1 MPQLVK
7 GGKWLFGWTVMSP
20 RVRYEFHHTPSMPC
34 CCISGSSSQD
44 GCRQRVWCERAKN
57 YRDKLHRSRKFDRV
71 DQPGAITMQNDVVKM
86 PLKGKRIGVFGK
98 GGAGKST
105 LTVLLAQA
113 LRKRGY
119 SVCVLDADS
128 TNLGLFQIFEISQS
142 PRPLMDY
149 FGGMVFSGGAVTCP
163 VDDPMPLAAAE
174 IELKNLDPEYYA
186 KSPEGI
192 ILFIAGKIG
201 DQGPGA
207 GCDGPV
213 AKIARD
219 FRVYI
224 QNELP
229 VTLVDFKA
237 GFEDTARG
245 VLTSLDS
252 AIVIVDPTV
261 ASVELAANMKH
272 MVEQIKADVLPA
284 TAHLESPEL
293 IAWANKIFIEAY
305 IEDVWFVLNRVQSA
319 EEEEYLRQ
327 RLGEKGIEPVGV
339 IYQASSISLSWL
351 KGMPIRSDDALMEV
365 QKILNRLENI
375 AQVTRERG

>member
-1 MPQLVK
+1 
-7 GGKWLFGWTVMSP
+7 
-20 RVRYEFHHTPSMPC
+20 
-34 CCISGSSSQD
+34 
-44 GCRQRVWCERAKN
+44 
-57 YRDKLHRSRKFDRV
+57 
-71 DQPGAITMQNDVVKM
+71 MQNDTGKM

-128 TNLGLFQIFEISQS
+128 TNLGLFQIFDISRS
-142 PRPLMDY
+142 PRPLIDY
-149 FGGMVFSGGAVTCP
+149 FGGMVFSGGTVTCP
-163 VDDPMPLAAAE
+163 VDDPMPLVAAE
-174 IELKNLDPEYYA
+174 IELGTLHPEYYA
-186 KSPEGI
+186 RSPEGI

-219 FRVYI
+219 FRIYI

-252 AIVIVDPTV
+252 AIVVVDPTV
-261 ASVELAANMKH
+261 ASVEFAANMKH

-284 TAHLESPEL
+284 TAHLENPEL
-293 IAWANKIFIEAY
+293 IAWANKIFTEAY
-305 IEDVWFVLNRVQSA
+305 IQDVWFVLNRIQGA
-319 EEEEYLRQ
+319 EEEEYLRK

-339 IYQASSISLSWL
+339 IYQTPFISLSWL
-351 KGMPIRSDDALMEV
+351 HGTPIGSDDAPMDV
-365 QKILNRLENI
+365 QKILDKLEN
-375 AQVTRERG
+375 AEKVARERG

>member
-1 MPQLVK
+1 
-7 GGKWLFGWTVMSP
+7 
-20 RVRYEFHHTPSMPC
+20 
-34 CCISGSSSQD
+34 
-44 GCRQRVWCERAKN
+44 
-57 YRDKLHRSRKFDRV
+57 
-71 DQPGAITMQNDVVKM
+71 MQSDVGKM

-105 LTVLLAQA
+105 VTVLLAQA

-128 TNLGLFQIFEISQS
+128 TNLGLFQIFEVPQS

-186 KSPEGI
+186 KSPDGI

-219 FRVYI
+219 FRIYI
-224 QNELP
+224 QGELP

-252 AIVIVDPTV
+252 AILVVDPTV

-284 TAHLESPEL
+284 TAHLENPEL
-293 IAWANKIFIEAY
+293 IAWANKIFTEAY
-305 IEDVWFVLNRVQSA
+305 IQDVWFVLNRIQGA
-319 EEEEYLRQ
+319 EEEEYLRE

-339 IYQASSISLSWL
+339 IYQTPSISLSWL
-351 KGMPIRSDDALMEV
+351 KGTPIRSDDALIEV
-365 QKILNRLENI
+365 QKVLDSLEN
-375 AQVTRERG
+375 AEQVARERG

>member
-1 MPQLVK
+1 MH
-7 GGKWLFGWTVMSP
+7 G
-20 RVRYEFHHTPSMPC
+20 
-34 CCISGSSSQD
+34 
-44 GCRQRVWCERAKN
+44 
-57 YRDKLHRSRKFDRV
+57 
-71 DQPGAITMQNDVVKM
+71 DVEKM
-86 PLKGKRIGVFGK
+86 PLRGKRIGVFGK

-105 LTVLLAQA
+105 VTVLLAQA
-113 LRKRGY
+113 LRARGY

-128 TNLGLFQIFEISQS
+128 TNLGLFQVFEIPQS

-149 FGGMVFSGGAVTCP
+149 FGGMVFSGGTVTCP
-163 VDDPMPLAAAE
+163 VDDPLPLAGAD
-174 IELKNLDPEYYA
+174 IELETLSPEYYA
-186 KSPEGI
+186 RSPEDT

-219 FRVYI
+219 FRI
-224 QNELP
+224 SIKDEMP

-245 VLTSLDS
+245 ALTSLDS
-252 AIVIVDPTV
+252 AIVVVDPTI
-261 ASVELAANMKH
+261 ASVELAANMKQ

-293 IAWANKIFIEAY
+293 VAWANKIFIEAG
-305 IEDVWFVLNRVQSA
+305 IEDIWVVLNRIHSLG
-319 EEEEYLRQ
+319 EEEYLRQ
-327 RLGEKGIEPVGV
+327 RLEEKEIQPVGV

-351 KGMPIRSDDALMEV
+351 KGMPIRADDALIEA
-365 QKILNRLENI
+365 QKIIDRLER
-375 AQVTRERG
+375 AEL

>member
-1 MPQLVK
+1 MQSET
-7 GGKWLFGWTVMSP
+7 GKL
-20 RVRYEFHHTPSMPC
+20 
-34 CCISGSSSQD
+34 
-44 GCRQRVWCERAKN
+44 
-57 YRDKLHRSRKFDRV
+57 
-71 DQPGAITMQNDVVKM
+71 
-86 PLKGKRIGVFGK
+86 PLNGKRIGVFGK

-105 LTVLLAQA
+105 VTVLLARA

-128 TNLGLFQIFEISQS
+128 TNVGLFQIFEISQS

-174 IELKNLDPEYYA
+174 IDLKNLDPEYYA

-219 FRVYI
+219 FRIYL
-224 QNELP
+224 QDELP

-252 AIVIVDPTV
+252 AILVVDPTV

-293 IAWANKIFIEAY
+293 IAWANKLFIEAY
-305 IEDVWFVLNRVQSA
+305 IQDVWFVLNRVQDT

-327 RLGEKGIEPVGV
+327 RLEEKGIDPIGV
-339 IYQASSISLSWL
+339 IYHSSSISLSWL
-351 KGMPIRSDDALMEV
+351 KGMPIRSDDALMEA
-365 QKILNRLENI
+365 QKILDRLENVERV
-375 AQVTRERG
+375 ARERF

>member
-1 MPQLVK
+1 MRTEK
-7 GGKWLFGWTVMSP
+7 
-20 RVRYEFHHTPSMPC
+20 E
-34 CCISGSSSQD
+34 
-44 GCRQRVWCERAKN
+44 
-57 YRDKLHRSRKFDRV
+57 KL
-71 DQPGAITMQNDVVKM
+71 
-86 PLKGKRIGVFGK
+86 PLNGKRIGVFGK

-105 LTVLLAQA
+105 LTVLLARA
-113 LRKRGY
+113 LCGRGY

-128 TNLGLFQIFEISQS
+128 SNFGLTQIFGVSQP

-149 FGGMVFSGGAVTCP
+149 FGGMVFSGGTVTCP
-163 VDDPMPLAAAE
+163 VDDPMPLTAAE
-174 IELKNLDPEYYA
+174 IELETLHPEYYK

-213 AKIARD
+213 AKVARD
-219 FRVYI
+219 LRIYI
-224 QNELP
+224 QDESP
-229 VTLVDFKA
+229 VTLIDFKA

-252 AIVIVDPTV
+252 AIVVVDPTV
-261 ASVELAANMKH
+261 ASVELAADMKH

-293 IAWANKIFIEAY
+293 IAWANKIFVDAY
-305 IEDVWFVLNRVQSA
+305 IQNVWFVLNRIQGA

-327 RLGEKGIEPVGV
+327 KLREKGIESVGV
-339 IYQASSISLSWL
+339 IYQAPSISLSWL
-351 KGMPIRSDDALMEV
+351 KGRPISSNEALAEAR
-365 QKILNRLENI
+365 KILDRLENV
-375 AQVTRERG
+375 AQMAGEAG

>member
-1 MPQLVK
+1 
-7 GGKWLFGWTVMSP
+7 
-20 RVRYEFHHTPSMPC
+20 
-34 CCISGSSSQD
+34 
-44 GCRQRVWCERAKN
+44 
-57 YRDKLHRSRKFDRV
+57 
-71 DQPGAITMQNDVVKM
+71 MQSDAGKM
-86 PLKGKRIGVFGK
+86 PLKGKRIGVLGK

-105 LTVLLAQA
+105 VTVPLAQA
-113 LRKRGY
+113 LHTRGY

-128 TNLGLFQIFEISQS
+128 TNFGLFQIFEVSQS

-174 IELKNLDPEYYA
+174 IELRTLDPEYYA
-186 KSPEGI
+186 KSAEGI
-192 ILFIAGKIG
+192 ILLIAGKIG

-219 FRVYI
+219 FRIYI
-224 QNELP
+224 EDESP

-252 AIVIVDPTV
+252 AIIIVDPTV
-261 ASVELAANMKH
+261 ASVELAANIKH

-284 TAHLESPEL
+284 TAHLENPEL

-305 IEDVWFVLNRVQSA
+305 IQDVWFVLNRVQSA
-319 EEEEYLRQ
+319 EEEEFLRQ

-339 IYQASSISLSWL
+339 IYQAPSISLAWL
-351 KGMPIRSDDALMEV
+351 KGLPIRSDDALMEA
-365 QKILNRLENI
+365 QKTLTRLED
-375 AQVTRERG
+375 AEQVTRERG

>member
-1 MPQLVK
+1 MQSE
-7 GGKWLFGWTVMSP
+7 M
-20 RVRYEFHHTPSMPC
+20 E
-34 CCISGSSSQD
+34 
-44 GCRQRVWCERAKN
+44 
-57 YRDKLHRSRKFDRV
+57 KL
-71 DQPGAITMQNDVVKM
+71 

-105 LTVLLAQA
+105 VTVLLAQA

-128 TNLGLFQIFEISQS
+128 TNLGLFQIFEVPQS

-149 FGGMVFSGGAVTCP
+149 FGGMVFRGGAVTCP

-174 IELKNLDPEYYA
+174 IELETLHPEYYA

-219 FRVYI
+219 FRIYI
-224 QNELP
+224 QDELP

-252 AIVIVDPTV
+252 AIVVVDPTV

-284 TAHLESPEL
+284 TAHLENLEL
-293 IAWANKIFIEAY
+293 IAWANKLFIEAN
-305 IEDVWFVLNRVQSA
+305 IQDIWFVLNRIQGT
-319 EEEEYLRQ
+319 EEEYLR
-327 RLGEKGIEPVGV
+327 LKLNEKGIEPVAV
-339 IYQASSISLSWL
+339 IHQTPSISLSWL
-351 KGMPIRSDDALMEV
+351 KGMPIRSDDALIEV
-365 QKILNRLENI
+365 QKILDRLENVD
-375 AQVTRERG
+375 QVVRERR

>member
-1 MPQLVK
+1 
-7 GGKWLFGWTVMSP
+7 
-20 RVRYEFHHTPSMPC
+20 
-34 CCISGSSSQD
+34 
-44 GCRQRVWCERAKN
+44 
-57 YRDKLHRSRKFDRV
+57 
-71 DQPGAITMQNDVVKM
+71 MQSDTEKM

-105 LTVLLAQA
+105 VTVLLAQA

-128 TNLGLFQIFEISQS
+128 TNLGLFQIFEVPQS

-174 IELKNLDPEYYA
+174 IELETLNPKYYA
-186 KSPEGI
+186 RNPEGI
-192 ILFIAGKIG
+192 ILLIAGKIG
-201 DQGPGA
+201 NQGPGA

-219 FRVYI
+219 FRIYI
-224 QNELP
+224 QDESP

-252 AIVIVDPTV
+252 AIVVVDPTV

-284 TAHLESPEL
+284 TAHLENPEL
-293 IAWANKIFIEAY
+293 IAWANKIFVEAY
-305 IEDVWFVLNRVQSA
+305 IEDVWFVLNRVHNV
-319 EEEEYLRQ
+319 EEEEFLRQ

-339 IYQASSISLSWL
+339 IYQAPSISLSWL
-351 KGMPIRSDDALMEV
+351 KGMPIRSEDALIEV
-365 QKILNRLENI
+365 QKILDRLEN
-375 AQVTRERG
+375 ADQVVRERG